1 MRASKFK
8 RSRLKDVLLGII
20 QWFFYYSGGINLL
33 LWFRSKRPP
42 KEREFIIVLYHK
54 IFDSQK
60 DAERKRLLGGGV
72 FTGTFYRQLRYLK
85 KNFNI
90 VPLDD
95 VIQFVEG
102 RKLIPPNALAIT
114 FDDGT
119 KDNFQNALPILK
131 KENVRATFFLNTANI
146 LYKDLLWI
154 HKRKYI
160 ENDRGADALI
170 NFFNQLYPELKVD
183 KGDWLTLKRN
193 LKYVLDQN
201 DRTAFLNKAFEL
213 LLPQLKL
220 EKVAKEIYLTWDEIS
235 AMSRSGLTIGGHSRS
250 HPVLSREDKSV
261 VSEEVIGN
269 KLDLEKNIGQKVD
282 FFAYP
287 FGEETSFNNA
297 VISILKEAGYRCAM
311 TNLSGTNNRFSDPFR
326 LKRIRALEEPI
337 YSFAYR
343 VSDAHCI
350 YRAIKNSL
358 IIRKNYYES
367 EKVT

>member
-1 MRASKFK
+1 M
-8 RSRLKDVLLGII
+8 
-20 QWFFYYSGGINLL
+20 L

-42 KEREFIIVLYHK
+42 KKREFIIVLYHK

-60 DAERKRLLGGGV
+60 DAEKKRLLGGGV
-72 FTGTFYRQLRYLK
+72 FTNTFCRQLRYLK

-90 VPLDD
+90 VAMDD

-102 RKLIPPNALAIT
+102 RKLIPPNSLAIT

-119 KDNFQNALPILK
+119 KDNFQNALPILE

-146 LYKDLLWI
+146 LHRDLLWI

-160 ENDRGADALI
+160 ENDQGADALI

-183 KGDWLTLKRN
+183 KGDWLALKRN
-193 LKYVLDQN
+193 LKYILNQN
-201 DRTAFLNKAFEL
+201 DRTAFLNKAFES
-213 LLPQLKL
+213 LLPKL
-220 EKVAKEIYLTWDEIS
+220 RPMEVAEEIYLTWDEIG
-235 AMSRSGLTIGGHSRS
+235 AMSCSGLTIGGHSRS
-250 HPVLSREDKSV
+250 HPVLSREDESV
-261 VSEEVIGN
+261 VRQEVIGN

-287 FGEETSFNNA
+287 FGEETSFNNE

-311 TNLSGTNNRFSDPFR
+311 TNIPGTNNCFSDPFR
-326 LKRIRALEEPI
+326 LKRIIALEEPI

-350 YRAIKNSL
+350 YRVIKKAL
-358 IIRKNYYES
+358 L
-367 EKVT
+367 